1 MDLET
6 AVTYLRTHQ
15 TTFLEELG
23 RYLKIPSIS
32 TLSQHHSD
40 VLQAAEWLQTSL
52 SKIGLENV
60 QQIETAGNP
69 VVYADWL
76 HAGDDAPTV
85 LIYGH
90 YDVQPVEPLAAWTT
104 PPFEPAVRDGRLY
117 ARGVSDN
124 KAQHFSHLK
133 ALEAMLQTAGRLPLN
148 VKICFDGEEEVGSP
162 NLAPFVAEH
171 QLLLAADFVVVSDGA
186 MPQSDQPSI
195 DYALRGVVAAE
206 IRVTGPG
213 RDLHSGS
220 FGGSVHNPAQAVAE
234 IVAALHHADGRVA
247 IPGFYDDVDTLSPA
261 ERELLQKIPYPL
273 SQWQQET
280 GVEAPWGEPEFTFF
294 ERMTAR
300 PTCEVNGIWGGFA
313 GEGFKTIIPAEAG
326 AKISMRLVE
335 NQDADK
341 IADQFTRFI
350 EQLTPPT
357 VQVAVTVQA
366 GADAAVTPY
375 DSLGIQAAFRA
386 YEDGWGAAPL
396 LSRGGG
402 SLPIV
407 ATFQKLLGAPFV
419 LMPFGLDDNRHSPNE
434 HYHLAHLE
442 KGMVT
447 AVYFYH
453 HLATAVT
460 ENSVR

>member
-162 NLAPFVAEH
+162 NLAPFVA
-171 QLLLAADFVVVSDGA
+171 
-186 MPQSDQPSI
+186 
-195 DYALRGVVAAE
+195 
-206 IRVTGPG
+206 
-213 RDLHSGS
+213 
-220 FGGSVHNPAQAVAE
+220 
-234 IVAALHHADGRVA
+234 
-247 IPGFYDDVDTLSPA
+247 
-261 ERELLQKIPYPL
+261 
-273 SQWQQET
+273 
-280 GVEAPWGEPEFTFF
+280 
-294 ERMTAR
+294 
-300 PTCEVNGIWGGFA
+300 
-313 GEGFKTIIPAEAG
+313 
-326 AKISMRLVE
+326 
-335 NQDADK
+335 
-341 IADQFTRFI
+341 
-350 EQLTPPT
+350 
-357 VQVAVTVQA
+357 
-366 GADAAVTPY
+366 
-375 DSLGIQAAFRA
+375 
-386 YEDGWGAAPL
+386 
-396 LSRGGG
+396 
-402 SLPIV
+402 
-407 ATFQKLLGAPFV
+407 
-419 LMPFGLDDNRHSPNE
+419 
-434 HYHLAHLE
+434 
-442 KGMVT
+442 
-447 AVYFYH
+447 
-453 HLATAVT
+453 
-460 ENSVR
+460 